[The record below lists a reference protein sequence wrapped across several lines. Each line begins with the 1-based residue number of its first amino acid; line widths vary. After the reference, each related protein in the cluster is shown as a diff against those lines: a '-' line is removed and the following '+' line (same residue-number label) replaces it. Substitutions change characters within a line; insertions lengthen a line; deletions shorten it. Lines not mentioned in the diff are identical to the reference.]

1 MFQLENVTKTYS
13 RRGHEVA
20 ALKSQSLKILTGDYA
35 AIIGPSGSGKTTLLS
50 VLGGM
55 LTPSEGRVLLDGRSM
70 YDLSVAER
78 TALRGARIGFVFQ
91 TFNLVPYLTAL
102 ENVQIP
108 LYLAGM
114 GRAEQAA
121 RALELL
127 TRVGLADRTDHKP
140 GELSTGQQQR
150 VALARTLANDPPVIL
165 ADEPTGN
172 LDPDSRRIVLD
183 FFDELHAEGRT
194 IVMVTHDSAA
204 AERAA
209 VRLKLVDGAI
219 IEDVSISKSKAA

>member
-121 RALELL
+121 RAQELL

-140 GELSTGQQQR
+140 SELSTGQQQR

-194 IVMVTHDSAA
+194 IVMVTHDAAA